1 MVLTLMSINT
11 TAAFYSS
18 TRGYAV
24 TSSFTKIIL
33 DKSTIIVSSPGRS
46 SFTSHLSTI
55 LRANQRSLSSSTVVV
70 DEYEK
75 LKKSRQFRI
84 HARLHVPSSGNE
96 RNNIESS
103 TNNGVITKIV
113 HFQRHAQGTHNEIYQ
128 QWTRKTG
135 KQLDLNE
142 SDSTKNPLFLPNVI
156 DAPLTPKGRDQCMEQ
171 QTVARAL
178 EGVALII
185 MSPLVRCLQTAH
197 ITFEDYLPNSK
208 STSKVKWIAHEGIR
222 EELGLLLCNKRS
234 PLSETQKLFPNVDF
248 THAPFG
254 KNHDQYDT
262 MWEDHA
268 RKHTNTRE
276 SIEDMS
282 HRCYDFL
289 VNFVRQRHEREIAVV
304 AHSALLYAMTN
315 AVLDVNSNDRSQ
327 LTPMFGQAEIRS
339 VELTFVETNTQIIAG

>member
-1 MVLTLMSINT
+1 MTILMLALMLSSVIKT
-11 TAAFYSS
+11 SAAFYSS
-18 TRGYAV
+18 SPRRSAV
-24 TSSFTKIIL
+24 TSNLPKIL
-33 DKSTIIVSSPGRS
+33 RNSQ
-46 SFTSHLSTI
+46 LSTV
-55 LRANQRSLSSSTVVV
+55 TVL
-70 DEYEK
+70 DEYDE
-75 LKKSRQFRI
+75 LKKSRQFHIR
-84 HARLHVPSSGNE
+84 ARLHIPSSGSE
-96 RNNIESS
+96 RNNTESS
-103 TNNGVITKIV
+103 TDGVITKIV
-113 HFQRHAQGTHNEIYQ
+113 HFQRHAGTHNDIYQ
-128 QWTRKTG
+128 QWTAKTG

-142 SDSTKNPLFLPNVI
+142 TDPTKNPLLLPNVI

-222 EELGLLLCNKRS
+222 EELGLLLCNKRRQ
-234 PLSETQKLFPNVDF
+234 LSETQKLFPNVDF
-248 THAPFG
+248 TYAPFG
-254 KNHDQYDT
+254 KNDDQYDD

-282 HRCYDFL
+282 NRCYDFL

-327 LTPMFGQAEIRS
+327 LTLMFGQAEIRS
-339 VELTFVETNTQIIAG
+339 VELTFKEAKKCTITG